1 MSKEKFALTISNDKS
16 LETIKNSDDGSLKK
30 TKHRELKTKCF
41 CELTSA
47 DSTILGYDFQYLCF
61 LDKLLTLND
70 GETIEYE
77 CKDDISIITQDNN
90 QILIQ
95 VKHSIKT
102 NAGGNNVNLTDLDI
116 DLWKTLSN
124 WANLIM
130 DKNNGRANVKQQK
143 EFINRTSFILLT
155 NKGISENS
163 IIKKI
168 TQYKSKQIN
177 KKEFDNWWD
186 ELSTN
191 NKSIIKYIETLRLMN
206 NEIFKLFIEKI
217 ITEQEKDNLIEK
229 IKKTIRNRY
238 MIADVRVDNVYNNL
252 FSELKID
259 FFNKA
264 KNRKKQIMSK
274 EEFILKYR
282 QIFENNRTTL
292 LIYKQFKPT
301 IPPKLQDQIFMKELI
316 EIGDVSHD
324 DLPKMA
330 DYTNLMLNMNLNLE
344 KWHENGE
351 ITIDDLNKFHKE
363 AHSYWKNKHAFYHI
377 ETSNENDNINAR
389 KCLLDIRTKNLNIK
403 QTQLELGA
411 SNGEFYYLANEKQ
424 LGWKKNWQEHN

>member
-1 MSKEKFALTISNDKS
+1 MSKEKFTLTNSNDKS
-16 LETIKNSDDGSLKK
+16 LETIKNSDDRSLEK
-30 TKHRELKTKCF
+30 TKHEKLKTKCF
-41 CELTSA
+41 SEITSA

-77 CKDDISIITQDNN
+77 SKDDISIITQDNN

-95 VKHSIKT
+95 VKHSIRT
-102 NAGGNNVNLTDLDI
+102 NADGNNVNLTDFDV

-130 DKNNGRANVKQQK
+130 DKNAGRTKVKQQE

-168 TQYKSKQIN
+168 TQYKNKQIN
-177 KKEFDNWWD
+177 NKEFDSWWN
-186 ELSTN
+186 ELNAN
-191 NKSIIKYIETLRLMN
+191 NNELIKYIKTLRSMN
-206 NEIFKLFIEKI
+206 DKIFKFFIEKI
-217 ITEQEKDNLIEK
+217 TTKQEKNNLIEK
-229 IKKTIRNRY
+229 IKKNICNRY
-238 MIADVRVDNVYNNL
+238 MIADTRVDCVFNDL

-264 KNRKKQIMSK
+264 KNRKKQILTK

-292 LIYKQFKPT
+292 LIYRDFKPT
-301 IPPKLQDQIFMKELI
+301 ISARLQDQYFMKELI
-316 EIGDVSHD
+316 EIGDVASD
-324 DLPKMA
+324 DLVTMA
-330 DYTNLMLNMNLNLE
+330 DYTNSMLNMNLNLG
-344 KWHENGE
+344 KWHDNGE
-351 ITIDDLNKFHKE
+351 ITADEMHKFHKE

-403 QTQLELGA
+403 QTQLELEA

-424 LGWKKNWQEHN
+424 LGWKKNWQKRN